1 MTYVMSDIHGDLD
14 RFRSVMDQIHLK
26 AYDHLYV
33 LGDVIDGYPY
43 GLDILYELRDMPNAT
58 VLLGNHEKMCYDSM
72 VSDNGSRLLSN
83 WIKNGGQVTMN
94 ALFRM
99 ETTEIE
105 EIMDFIRKMPL
116 TATVTVNDR
125 EYLLL
130 HSCPPHLYNGKT
142 LTKENVWD
150 FSLWTRVEPDDIL
163 PDGRIFIFGHTPTE
177 SYQDKVPLSIYH
189 GKGKIGIDCGSGNPH
204 EACRL
209 ACLRL
214 EDMKEYYSDYS

>member
-1 MTYVMSDIHGDLD
+1 
-14 RFRSVMDQIHLK
+14 
-26 AYDHLYV
+26 
-33 LGDVIDGYPY
+33 
-43 GLDILYELRDMPNAT
+43 
-58 VLLGNHEKMCYDSM
+58 
-72 VSDNGSRLLSN
+72 
-83 WIKNGGQVTMN
+83 MN

>member
-1 MTYVMSDIHGDLD
+1 MTMIIRRPLNELKSEDAWNEYSKQT
-14 RFRSVMDQIHLK
+14 QIK
-26 AYDHLYV
+26 TFEPR
-33 LGDVIDGYPY
+33 GTCIPC
-43 GLDILYELRDMPNAT
+43 RDFP
-58 VLLGNHEKMCYDSM
+58 K
-72 VSDNGSRLLSN
+72 LS
-83 WIKNGGQVTMN
+83 
-94 ALFRM
+94 
-99 ETTEIE
+99 E
-105 EIMDFIRKMPL
+105 
-116 TATVTVNDR
+116 
-125 EYLLL
+125 
-130 HSCPPHLYNGKT
+130 YNGKT

>member
-1 MTYVMSDIHGDLD
+1 
-14 RFRSVMDQIHLK
+14 
-26 AYDHLYV
+26 
-33 LGDVIDGYPY
+33 
-43 GLDILYELRDMPNAT
+43 
-58 VLLGNHEKMCYDSM
+58 
-72 VSDNGSRLLSN
+72 
-83 WIKNGGQVTMN
+83 MN

-163 PDGRIFIFGHTPTE
+163 ITGKEKSE
-177 SYQDKVPLSIYH
+177 STA
-189 GKGKIGIDCGSGNPH
+189 
-204 EACRL
+204 EAEIHMKHADSL
-209 ACLRL
+209 AF
-214 EDMKEYYSDYS
+214 D

>member
-1 MTYVMSDIHGDLD
+1 
-14 RFRSVMDQIHLK
+14 
-26 AYDHLYV
+26 
-33 LGDVIDGYPY
+33 
-43 GLDILYELRDMPNAT
+43 
-58 VLLGNHEKMCYDSM
+58 
-72 VSDNGSRLLSN
+72 
-83 WIKNGGQVTMN
+83 
-94 ALFRM
+94 
-99 ETTEIE
+99 
-105 EIMDFIRKMPL
+105 MPL

>member
-1 MTYVMSDIHGDLD
+1 
-14 RFRSVMDQIHLK
+14 
-26 AYDHLYV
+26 
-33 LGDVIDGYPY
+33 
-43 GLDILYELRDMPNAT
+43 
-58 VLLGNHEKMCYDSM
+58 
-72 VSDNGSRLLSN
+72 
-83 WIKNGGQVTMN
+83 MN

-99 ETTEIE
+99 DTTEIE

-177 SYQDKVPLSIYH
+177 CYQDKVPLSIYH

-204 EACRL
+204 EVCRL